1 MKWNTLFSDEELH
14 FHEALNKVIETTP
27 AAERYPEDKDI
38 LRAFSFCGFDE
49 TNVVWIGQDPY
60 HDGKATGLCMGVNG
74 KPIPP
79 TLRILNLA
87 LESEYDTGIS
97 DYSLES
103 WAKQGVLLL
112 NASLT
117 VAKGKP
123 GSHSKI
129 WRPFVLNL
137 LQKINEKRKD
147 IVWVALG
154 ADAQKLLLEIPTI
167 PENNMI
173 KAPHP
178 MVAIYQGDI
187 HKFIDHNIFSRI
199 NNRLIELDHAPI
211 YF

>member
-1 MKWNTLFSDEELH
+1 MKWNTLFSAEEVP
-14 FHEALNKVIETTP
+14 FHECLNKVIETTP
-27 AAERYPEDKDI
+27 AAERYPEDKNI
-38 LRAFSFCGFDE
+38 LRAFSFCTLDE

-60 HDGKATGLCMGVNG
+60 HDGKATGLSMGVAG

-103 WAKQGVLLL
+103 WAKQGILLL
-112 NASLT
+112 NAALT

-129 WRPFVLNL
+129 WKPFVISILR
-137 LQKINEKRKD
+137 KINEKRKD

-154 ADAQKLLLEIPTI
+154 ADAQKMLKEIPTI
-167 PENNMI
+167 PEENVI
-173 KAPHP
+173 AAPHP

-187 HKFIDHNIFSRI
+187 HKFTDHKIFSRI
-199 NNRLIELDHAPI
+199 NNRLVELGHAPI